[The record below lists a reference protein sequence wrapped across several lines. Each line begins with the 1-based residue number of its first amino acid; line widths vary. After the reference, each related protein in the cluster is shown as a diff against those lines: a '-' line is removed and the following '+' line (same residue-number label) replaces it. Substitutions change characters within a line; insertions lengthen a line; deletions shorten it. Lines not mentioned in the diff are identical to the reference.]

1 MSIEVK
7 DFDLTETKTVR
18 KVEFRVIQLELNKSC
33 RVACQLYD
41 TENRLIKSEI
51 YDIQGSE
58 YQGWG
63 ADDLYLENLLL
74 NKLGLTKK

>member
-1 MSIEVK
+1 MSVEVK
-7 DFDLTETKTVR
+7 DFDLTETKTVI
-18 KVEFRVIQLELNKSC
+18 KVEFSVELNKSC

-51 YDIQGSE
+51 YDIQGAE

-63 ADDLYLENLLL
+63 ADDVYLENLLL

>member
-1 MSIEVK
+1 MSFEVK
-7 DFDLTETKTVR
+7 DFDLTETNTVSR
-18 KVEFRVIQLELNKSC
+18 VEFRVIQLELNKLC
-33 RVACQLYD
+33 RVSCQLHDKY
-41 TENRLIKSEI
+41 NRLIKTEI
-51 YDIQGSE
+51 YDIEGAE

>member
-41 TENRLIKSEI
+41 KYNRLIKAEI
-51 YDIQGSE
+51 YDIQGAE

>member
-33 RVACQLYD
+33 RVSCQLHDKY
-41 TENRLIKSEI
+41 NRLIKTEI
-51 YDIQGSE
+51 YDIQGVE

>member
-1 MSIEVK
+1 MSFEVK
-7 DFDLTETKTVR
+7 DFDLTETNTVSR
-18 KVEFRVIQLELNKSC
+18 VEFRVIQLELNKSC
-33 RVACQLYD
+33 RVSCQLHDKY
-41 TENRLIKSEI
+41 NRLIKTEI
-51 YDIQGSE
+51 YDIQGVE